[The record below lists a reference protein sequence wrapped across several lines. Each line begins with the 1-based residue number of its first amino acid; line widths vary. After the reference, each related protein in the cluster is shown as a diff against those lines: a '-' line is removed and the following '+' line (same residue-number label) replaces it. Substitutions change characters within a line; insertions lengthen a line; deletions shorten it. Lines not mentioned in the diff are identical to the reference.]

1 MCEHGGIDELNI
13 EGLLDVAE
21 GALRRA
27 VKLPLGG
34 AVDDVALT
42 RLVQRLTAVE
52 RIVAGHRSS
61 AIRELDQRH
70 AARGQAAGSTADL
83 LARVLHLAPGEARRE
98 TELAEGLASLP
109 DTQRALADGR
119 IGVAQAHVA
128 VKKANEV
135 KDREDGELLVK
146 QIDATAATAGQLM
159 DRNRLARQIDTELAK
174 TDMDVLADRERTAFQ
189 RRSLTWTVRD
199 GMHVLHAELDPVGGA
214 TVRAMLDSL
223 SRKTDEKDPRSFP
236 QRQAD
241 ALAHMAT
248 LAKANQGNP
257 QGTLQS
263 ARVLL
268 ITTPD
273 ALHGAEGAEP
283 AVLDGHGPVSTEL
296 ARQLCCDATVN
307 VVTISRDGQ
316 ALDASPDERLP
327 SARQR
332 AAVIARDKQC
342 VGCGAAVSHCEI
354 HHIVWWTNGGKTVV
368 KNLVLVCWRCHTHIH
383 QLGWQITRD
392 GTGRYR
398 AGPPD
403 LVPLHLDKS
412 IAIHTHAHTG

>member
-1 MCEHGGIDELNI
+1 MVDQALE
-13 EGLLDVAE
+13 
-21 GALRRA
+21 ALRAATRS
-27 VKLPLGG
+27 PLGG
-34 AVDDVALT
+34 AVSDVELT
-42 RLVQRLTAVE
+42 QLVQRLTAVE
-52 RIVAGHRSS
+52 RIVASHRSS

-70 AARGQAAGSTADL
+70 AAKGQAAGSTTDL
-83 LARVLHLAPGEARRE
+83 LARTLRWSQGEARRE
-98 TELAEGLASLP
+98 ADLAAGLALVP
-109 DTQRALADGR
+109 DTAAALADGR
-119 IGVAQAHVA
+119 IGLGQAHVA

-146 QIDATAATAGQLM
+146 QIDATAASAGQLM
-159 DRNRLARQIDTELAK
+159 DRNRLAREIDAELAK
-174 TDMDVLADRERTAFQ
+174 NSMDVLAERERTAFQ

-214 TVRAMLDSL
+214 TVRAVLDSL
-223 SRKTDEKDPRSFP
+223 SAKTDERDQRSFP
-236 QRQAD
+236 QRQTD
-241 ALAHMAT
+241 ALVEMAT
-248 LAKANQGNP
+248 LARDGRGKP

-307 VVTISRDGQ
+307 VVTIGMDGQ

-327 SARQR
+327 SPRQR
-332 AAVIARDKQC
+332 AAVIARDKHC
-342 VGCGAAVSHCEI
+342 VGCGAAVSQCEI
-354 HHIVWWTNGGKTVV
+354 HHIAWWSNGGRTVIE
-368 KNLVLVCWRCHTHIH
+368 NLVLVCWRCHTHIH

-392 GTGRYR
+392 NSGRYR
-398 AGPPD
+398 AGPPP
-403 LVPLHLDKS
+403 LVPPHLENS
-412 IAIHTHAHTG
+412 IERHTHVAGHIR

>member
-21 GALRRA
+21 RALRRA

-52 RIVAGHRSS
+52 RIVAGHRSG
-61 AIRELDQRH
+61 AVRELDQRQ

-83 LARVLHLAPGEARRE
+83 LARVLHLSQGEARRE
-98 TELAEGLASLP
+98 TELAEGLAALP
-109 DTQRALADGR
+109 DTAAALADGR

-146 QIDATAATAGQLM
+146 QIDATAASAGQLM
-159 DRNRLARQIDTELAK
+159 DRNRLAREIDTELAK

-214 TVRAMLDSL
+214 TVRTMLDSL
-223 SRKTDEKDPRSFP
+223 SRKTDERDQRSFL

-241 ALAHMAT
+241 ALVHMAT
-248 LAKANQGNP
+248 LAKANQGRP

-268 ITTPD
+268 WSVPGVRAGTGTARRLSRGPALAWGSGTLSSPWAAPVAVPD
-273 ALHGAEGAEP
+273 HSRRPPARPQEP
-283 AVLDGHGPVSTEL
+283 A
-296 ARQLCCDATVN
+296 C
-307 VVTISRDGQ
+307 Q
-316 ALDASPDERLP
+316 A
-327 SARQR
+327 
-332 AAVIARDKQC
+332 C
-342 VGCGAAVSHCEI
+342 VA
-354 HHIVWWTNGGKTVV
+354 
-368 KNLVLVCWRCHTHIH
+368 
-383 QLGWQITRD
+383 
-392 GTGRYR
+392 GTGRGCSRCGSGTRGRLRGAPASASAGWAAPEGRIPATARQAAGAATPTSTSSAGRSPVMGR
-398 AGPPD
+398 AATAQARRHWSQRTLKTP
-403 LVPLHLDKS
+403 
-412 IAIHTHAHTG
+412 